1 MRSLLASLG
10 LGAAAASGARQL
22 QSIPDA
28 PWTAMEVDVPLNI
41 TLAPGECAAFRLEL
55 TSVQSGEERGLM
67 VQYRSPSAQRA
78 PTAGYVAYGL
88 PAHHTDS
95 VVSYNAAP
103 FALGTDVAS
112 GCWATAADV
121 PFGGTTAGVVRDLAS
136 SPASLTQTVQLPHD
150 VPSDSPPSDC
160 MLHAGEY
167 YVYAKNGGAAPA
179 ELSMEATVQTAIF
192 SCAAYA
198 GDATTQEFWLLT
210 MAIALGG
217 VVGCFLLWTF
227 IWYCVCSTTV
237 SHQESSDEDDE
248 GSFRFGGPDGADPR
262 FGGPSPKQMLQMERQ
277 QQRQLAELEAQ
288 ADAMYTSG
296 DVSGAAKRYA
306 EAAVLAPEGSA
317 QRELLEQRL
326 MKALEREKAAAAPP
340 ALEDR
345 RRPDRYYEDA
355 AQSGTDDEEAALG
368 EGATVAAAKARAAAQ
383 LGNMPSGDPN
393 LRSGAGRRQER
404 QAREQRLKAGGGF
417 NRTSGMGQG
426 SPPARP

>member
-10 LGAAAASGARQL
+10 AAAASA

-28 PWTAMEVDVPLNI
+28 PFTAMEVDVPFNI

-67 VQYRSPSAQRA
+67 VQYSAQRA

-95 VVSYNAAP
+95 AVPYDAAP

-121 PFGGTTAGVVRDLAS
+121 PFGDTTAGVVREVREAGLI
-136 SPASLTQTVQLPHD
+136 QLPHD

-179 ELSMEATVQTAIF
+179 ELSMEATVQTDMF

-198 GDATTQEFWLLT
+198 GDATKQEFWLLT

-217 VVGCFLLWTF
+217 VVGCFLLWAF

-237 SHQESSDEDDE
+237 SHPESSDEDDE
-248 GSFRFGGPDGADPR
+248 GSFRFGREDGVDPR

-317 QRELLEQRL
+317 QRQLLEQRL

-345 RRPDRYYEDA
+345 RRPDHYYEDDV
-355 AQSGTDDEEAALG
+355 AQSGSDDEEAALG

-417 NRTSGMGQG
+417 NRTSGMGRG
-426 SPPARP
+426 SPPSRP